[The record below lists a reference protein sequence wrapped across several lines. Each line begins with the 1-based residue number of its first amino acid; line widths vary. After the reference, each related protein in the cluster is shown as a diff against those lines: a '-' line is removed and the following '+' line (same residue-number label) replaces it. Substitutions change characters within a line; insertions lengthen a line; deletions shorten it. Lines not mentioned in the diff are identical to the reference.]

1 MWPRYTG
8 PSGYIKQF
16 CVANREETAVPTVAD
31 VTAYL
36 DRFAPPALAADWD
49 NTGLLLGDATA
60 AIDRIVTCLTI
71 TPEVVAEAVAENAQL
86 IVSHHPVLFRGTKK
100 LTSHTPDG
108 RLLLPLLRAGIAV
121 YSPHTSFDNC
131 PGGINDGI
139 CRRLGLTSVTPL
151 SPKELR
157 RECKLVVF
165 VSDTDLAKVSDA
177 VFAAGAGVIGQ
188 YEQCSYR
195 LAGTGTFFG
204 TDATNPTVGQK
215 GRREEV
221 SEWRLEVVVPEAKV
235 ASVVAAMRAAHS
247 YEEPAF
253 DVYPLKPMPSGGEG
267 RVGDLPVSVPLGE
280 LARTAKTQ
288 LNAAVVQLVGDVA
301 KPMKRVAVACGA
313 AGSFLAQASKARA
326 DAFLTGELSF
336 HDCLAAKAAGL
347 GVILPGHYATERPGV
362 EDLATQ
368 LAGEFPG
375 ATVWASR
382 QERDPLG
389 VG

>member
-1 MWPRYTG
+1 M
-8 PSGYIKQF
+8 
-16 CVANREETAVPTVAD
+16 PTVAD

-49 NTGLLLGDATA
+49 NTGLLLGEATA
-60 AIDRIVTCLTI
+60 PADRIVTCLTV
-71 TPEVVAEAVAENAQL
+71 TPEVVAEAIADQAQL
-86 IVSHHPVLFRGTKK
+86 IVSHHPVLFHGTKK
-100 LTSHTPDG
+100 LTTRTPDG
-108 RLLLPLLRAGIAV
+108 RLLLPLLRAGVAV

-139 CRRLGLTSVTPL
+139 CRRLGLTSVTAL

-165 VSDTDLAKVSDA
+165 VPDADLAKVSDA

-215 GRREEV
+215 GRREDV

-235 ASVVAAMRAAHS
+235 AAVVAAMRAAHS

-267 RVGDLPVSVPLGE
+267 RVGDLQTPMPLGE
-280 LARTAKTQ
+280 LATMAKSR
-288 LNAAVVQLVGDVA
+288 LNATVVQIVGHAA
-301 KPMKRVAVACGA
+301 KPVKRVSVACGA
-313 AGSFLAQASKARA
+313 AGSLLSQAMKARA
-326 DAFLTGELSF
+326 DVFLTGEMSF

-368 LAGEFPG
+368 LADAFPN
-375 ATVWASR
+375 ANVWASR
-382 QERDPLG
+382 QERDPLEA
-389 VG
+389 V